1 MENAGSRAAHRKM
14 HQTTLRFSEDLW
26 SSLEAAAKRGGV
38 SVAQYVRDAALQRLS
53 YEAGRRDELN
63 AAGGEPSA
71 AVPAAPHVGAGV
83 AQERARSEVSQSDA
97 LWAQGR
103 LARQRAA
110 DLRSRSES
118 ARARL
123 GTKKT

>member
-1 MENAGSRAAHRKM
+1 MENSAPRIVARKM

-26 SSLEAAAKRGGV
+26 SSLEAEAERSGV
-38 SVAQYVRDAALQRLS
+38 SAAQYVRDAVLQRLS
-53 YEAGRRDELN
+53 YQAGRRDELN
-63 AAGGEPSA
+63 TFAGESGA
-71 AVPAAPHVGAGV
+71 AAPTQHADAGA
-83 AQERARSEVSQSDA
+83 ARERAKSEVSQSDA

-118 ARARL
+118 ARARIDAQ
-123 GTKKT
+123 KT